1 MVRAPMSAPTTA
13 SPTSHRDPAG
23 PRWHQRPSY
32 PWIRLAA
39 SLLLGTIGGAGMYVV
54 VVVLPLVQA
63 EFATARMGASLPYTM
78 NLIGF
83 AIGSISMGM
92 VSDRF
97 RVWVSVLIGAAF
109 VAVGF
114 AIAAYAPSVAVF
126 AAGSFVIG
134 IGNSATFAPL
144 VADISLWF
152 DRRRGIAVAIVSS
165 GNYLAGGVWPT
176 LSHALIEAYGWR
188 STYMAIGLVSF
199 ALIVVL
205 AWLLKPAAPA
215 FAAPARTA
223 PQPAQPTTA
232 AAAERPLGLAPNGLQ
247 VLLCI
252 AGVGCCVAMS
262 MPQVHIVA
270 LCADLGYGSARGAE
284 ILSVMLGCGVVSRLV
299 SGWISDHI
307 GGARTLLLGAVLQAV
322 ALVLFL
328 PNQSLGMLMAAAAL
342 FGLFQGGIVPS
353 YAMIVREH
361 FRPSETGTRV
371 GLVITAT
378 LLGMA
383 FGGWVSG
390 ALFDWTGSYDAAFVN
405 GILWNM
411 VTIAIALFLVVRG
424 RPLFR
429 ARLPASGAA

>member
-1 MVRAPMSAPTTA
+1 MVRRPMTIRRSN
-13 SPTSHRDPAG
+13 SVDPAG
-23 PRWHQRPSY
+23 QRWHERPSY
-32 PWIRLAA
+32 PWIRLTA

-63 EFATARMGASLPYTM
+63 EFTTARMGASLPYTM

-83 AIGSISMGM
+83 AIGSISLGM

-114 AIAAYAPSVAVF
+114 AIAAFAPSLAVF

-188 STYMAIGLVSF
+188 DTYMAIGLVSF
-199 ALIVVL
+199 ALIVAL
-205 AWLLKPAAPA
+205 AWLLRPAAPA
-215 FAAPARTA
+215 FTSPARATPHAARAPAV
-223 PQPAQPTTA
+223 
-232 AAAERPLGLAPNGLQ
+232 AAAERPLGLPPNGLQ
-247 VLLCI
+247 ALLCI

-270 LCADLGYGSARGAE
+270 LCTDLGYGSARGAE
-284 ILSVMLGCGVVSRLV
+284 MLSVMLGCGVISRLV

-307 GGARTLLLGAVLQAV
+307 GGARTLLLGAVLQAI

-328 PNQSLGMLMAAAAL
+328 PSQSLGVLMVVSAL

-411 VTIAIALFLVVRG
+411 VTVAIALFLVVRG
-424 RPLFR
+424 RPLLR
-429 ARLPASGAA
+429 TPVAAGGAA

>member
-1 MVRAPMSAPTTA
+1 MVLRSMSIPH
-13 SPTSHRDPAG
+13 SDSVDPAG
-23 PRWHQRPSY
+23 QRWHERPSY
-32 PWIRLAA
+32 PWIRLVA

-78 NLIGF
+78 NLVGF

-97 RVWVSVLIGAAF
+97 RVWISVLIGAAF
-109 VAVGF
+109 VVVGF
-114 AIAAYAPSVAVF
+114 AIAAYAPSIAVF

-165 GNYLAGGVWPT
+165 GNYLAGGVWPM
-176 LSHALIEAYGWR
+176 LSHALIEAHGWR
-188 STYMAIGLVSF
+188 DTYMAIGLVSF
-199 ALIVVL
+199 VLIVSL
-205 AWLLKPAAPA
+205 AWLLRPAAPA
-215 FAAPARTA
+215 FAAPVRATPQAARA
-223 PQPAQPTTA
+223 PAVS
-232 AAAERPLGLAPNGLQ
+232 AAERPLGLPPNGLQ
-247 VLLCI
+247 ALLCV

-270 LCADLGYGSARGAE
+270 LCTDLGYGSARGAE
-284 ILSVMLGCGVVSRLV
+284 MLSVMLASGVISRLV

-307 GGARTLLLGAVLQAV
+307 GGARTLLLGAVLQAI

-328 PNQSLGMLMAAAAL
+328 PNQSLGILMVVSAL

-424 RPLFR
+424 RPLLR
-429 ARLPASGAA
+429 APVAAGGVA